1 MLIQVT
7 SEPGLAPLLSELIH
21 STEGQ
26 EVRLREPADYHIHDL
41 KKTSFAEVA
50 EYART
55 KSETAIGYVLL
66 AHLALHKNVVHS
78 GELAVIGISVVGD
91 TSCSVN
97 LSTWSHNI
105 LFSIYTYAI
114 THHSYQCTIVV

>member
-1 MLIQVT
+1 MSECCVALQVA
-7 SEPGLAPLLSELIH
+7 SEPSLAPLLSELIH

-55 KSETAIGYVLL
+55 KSETAIG
-66 AHLALHKNVVHS
+66 
-78 GELAVIGISVVGD
+78 
-91 TSCSVN
+91 
-97 LSTWSHNI
+97 
-105 LFSIYTYAI
+105 
-114 THHSYQCTIVV
+114 

>member
-1 MLIQVT
+1 MKHTMPQVADRVDFSRLLDRNSKGRCCSAGCVNSAVFGLQVA
-7 SEPGLAPLLSELIH
+7 SEPALAPLLSELIH

-55 KSETAIGYVLL
+55 KSETAIG
-66 AHLALHKNVVHS
+66 
-78 GELAVIGISVVGD
+78 
-91 TSCSVN
+91 
-97 LSTWSHNI
+97 
-105 LFSIYTYAI
+105 
-114 THHSYQCTIVV
+114 

>member
-1 MLIQVT
+1 MLTSPSFSTRLPRGVAGLLDVAECCVGLQVA
-7 SEPGLAPLLSELIH
+7 SEPSLAPLLSELIH

-55 KSETAIGYVLL
+55 KSETAIG
-66 AHLALHKNVVHS
+66 
-78 GELAVIGISVVGD
+78 
-91 TSCSVN
+91 
-97 LSTWSHNI
+97 
-105 LFSIYTYAI
+105 
-114 THHSYQCTIVV
+114 